1 MGRGSSLRIFYRLSP
16 DNVNCRLHID
26 ISSDDLPEDPLEET
40 KAISNFHVRH
50 KQALQN
56 PSCKLVVLDSDDDI
70 ETECQQTLCTVA

>member
-1 MGRGSSLRIFYRLSP
+1 MGRGSSLRICYRLSP
-16 DNVNCRLHID
+16 DNVNCSLQIID

-56 PSCKLVVLDSDDDI
+56 PGWSSLTPMRI
-70 ETECQQTLCTVA
+70 